1 MPIEKVSTKMKS
13 ENPILRY
20 LLLTCNLICIY
31 LAVHYTY
38 LQIKIYFDNEDVSS
52 ISYLRFENGNEDKYP
67 TYSICFEDSFI
78 RQMYRTQKVSTG
90 CPPPCGCTPG
100 QMVRYAKVENDM
112 IVLWDEKFSGKSL
125 CDDKPSEI
133 FTIS

>member
-1 MPIEKVSTKMKS
+1 MVLIKPNGSKMKS

-20 LLLTCNLICIY
+20 LLLSCNLICIY

-38 LQIKIYFDNEDVSS
+38 LQIKIYFDNDDVSS

-78 RQMYRTQKVSTG
+78 RQIYRTQKIQTG
-90 CPPPCGCTPG
+90 CTNGCTSDE
-100 QMVRYAKVENDM
+100 MVWYAKVNQTKY
-112 IVLWDEKFSGKSL
+112 L
-125 CDDKPSEI
+125 
-133 FTIS
+133 